1 MRRSGYG
8 ARLKRCEASDEGRR
22 TPERPSSR
30 ACDGNVAGLVMSAT
44 SAYGRCEA
52 AIGHTFRDPHL
63 LHRALT
69 HSSVAENRAES
80 NERLEFLGDAVLGLV
95 VCDYLFTN
103 YPTFL
108 EGDLTKVKSAVV
120 SRRTCA
126 EVADALGLPG
136 LLTIGKGMI
145 NGARLPESLAAAVLE
160 AIIAALYLDGGLE
173 AARRFVLTHMEE
185 HIRRSVASEHQEN
198 FKSKLQQHA
207 QKDLS
212 ATPSYELLDE
222 KGPDHSK
229 CFEVAVNLKGR
240 RFRSA
245 WGTSKKEAEQRAA
258 FNALVTLKLVD
269 PASQPPNWGPVGTET
284 PSETAVDAEAPS
296 KPAGSKPRRAKA
308 KKSSPRRTR
317 KGGSESAA

>member
-1 MRRSGYG
+1 
-8 ARLKRCEASDEGRR
+8 
-22 TPERPSSR
+22 
-30 ACDGNVAGLVMSAT
+30 MSAT

-52 AIGHTFRDPHL
+52 AIGHTFRDPEL

-160 AIIAALYLDGGLE
+160 AIIAAVYLDGGLE
-173 AARRFVLTHMEE
+173 PARAFVLRHMEQF
-185 HIRRSVASEHQEN
+185 IRRSVASEHQEN

-207 QKDLS
+207 QKDLT

-258 FNALVTLKLVD
+258 YNALVALKLID
-269 PASQPPNWGPVGTET
+269 PEKEPPPWEPVTRETAAAAPVG
-284 PSETAVDAEAPS
+284 EAP
-296 KPAGSKPRRAKA
+296 AKA
-308 KKSSPRRTR
+308 KSAGGRRQTKAKSPGGRRSR
-317 KGGSESAA
+317 KAGSRPTAPP